1 MGQLLLKNI
10 VNIIERGSQDEK
22 DAIALGLNSCASVSI
37 LVCYF
42 MIYHLGKQKFII
54 HLLIQTIIVIHYEIA
69 FYERNTISA
78 QSAIIYMMQIQLYL
92 QKRNGLFDYLSH
104 CALIYA
110 ILRFLIREF
119 TNLLVSEIL
128 LMFLWQPLNH
138 YLLYL
143 QKSKKPQKKEDI
155 TTQVHFQTI
164 SSPQVQHT
172 QGLDEIV
179 TKTNMSEDFFD
190 YIPEG
195 LVIIDEYFNIIKHNS
210 KILQYLQIKDPQ
222 IIPSSLD
229 SLLKIA
235 QKNKVPMKEKDRKR
249 PLHLKSMKQNSE
261 MHFSYT
267 GSLASSLKKQF
278 WTSDRQQLNYS
289 FQKGDSMIYP
299 SLQTIINEFKLKN
312 LNDNITINSEQCGI
326 VKYQITQ
333 ESSIKYKY
341 ISIKIYEIKMPTNS
355 KSTLF
360 LFIVENITNKEQLK
374 QLTNRFIFQQQLLN
388 SFSHELR
395 TPLNCTLSLLQ
406 ALKSKLKNDEIN
418 NDFLNPAIVTSHRLL
433 YQINDIL
440 DYAQIECQDFKIN
453 ICEFSVSDIFQT
465 LKDFFIQECAQKQ
478 IQMIIEI
485 DCLIVIRND
494 KERITQVLI
503 NLISNS
509 IKFTPQGGRI
519 VVNVQKRDNLYQ
531 FTVWDNGKGI
541 SYQTMSNIF
550 QQPNSMVSSNR
561 GTDNQFQSNK
571 LGIGLKVSRGIVKHL
586 STNGDLIIKSQSGC
600 YTSINFFVEDKF
612 MKIDEDISEQETIMK
627 LASKN
632 TLKKCICPQILIVDD
647 IPFNHIALIAILNN
661 FNILSESAYDGDQA
675 IEKVNDRIKNSQCC
689 KSYRIIFM
697 DLEMP
702 GKNGFQTSSEIVAIL
717 KKVNAQSVIV
727 MHSAYT
733 GEENVEQGRLCGMKE
748 FIPKPISLN
757 TLQNLL
763 NKYFSQQA

>member
-22 DAIALGLNSCASVSI
+22 DAVALGLNSCASVSI
-37 LVCYF
+37 LVCYY
-42 MIYHLGKQKFII
+42 MIYHIGKQKLII

-69 FYERNTISA
+69 FYERSTISA

-92 QKRNGLFDYLSH
+92 QRHNGLFDYLSH

-119 TNLLVSEIL
+119 TNLLISEIL

-143 QKSKKPQKKEDI
+143 HKSKKPQKKEDI

-164 SSPQVQHT
+164 SSPQAQHT
-172 QGLDEIV
+172 QGVDEIV
-179 TKTNMSEDFFD
+179 TKTNMTEDFFD

-195 LVIIDEYFNIIKHNS
+195 LVILDEYFNIIKHNS
-210 KILQYLQIKDPQ
+210 KILQYLQIKEPSTIPQ
-222 IIPSSLD
+222 SLD

-235 QKNKVPMKEKDRKR
+235 QKNKVPMKDKDRKR

-261 MHFSYT
+261 MHFSYS

-289 FQKGDSMIYP
+289 FQKGDSMMYP
-299 SLQTIINEFKLKN
+299 SLQAIINEFKVRN
-312 LNDNITINSEQCGI
+312 TNDNITINSESCCI
-326 VKYQITQ
+326 VKYQINQ

-341 ISIKIYEIKMPTNS
+341 ISIKIYEIKMPSNL

-418 NDFLNPAIVTSHRLL
+418 NDYLNPAMVTSHRLL

-440 DYAQIECQDFKIN
+440 DYAQIECQDFKLN
-453 ICEFSVSDIFQT
+453 ICEFTVGDVFQT
-465 LKDFFIQECAQKQ
+465 LKDFFIQECAQKK

-519 VVNVQKRDNLYQ
+519 VVNVKKRDNLYQ

-541 SYQTMSNIF
+541 SNQTMSNIF
-550 QQPNSMVSSNR
+550 EQQQNMILSTKVN
-561 GTDNQFQSNK
+561 DNQFYSNK
-571 LGIGLKVSRGIVKHL
+571 LGIGLKVSRGIVKYL

-612 MKIDEDISEQETIMK
+612 MKIDEDISEETILR

-632 TLKKCICPQILIVDD
+632 TLKKCVCPQILIVDD
-647 IPFNHIALIAILNN
+647 IPFNHIALIAILNS
-661 FNILSESAYDGDQA
+661 FNVTSESAYDGDQA
-675 IEKVNDRIKNSQCC
+675 IEKVSERIRNSQCC

-702 GKNGFQTSSEIVAIL
+702 GKNGFQTSSEIVTIL

-748 FIPKPISLN
+748 FIPKPISLV
-757 TLQNLL
+757 TLQNLI

>member
-10 VNIIERGSQDEK
+10 ISIIERGSQSEK
-22 DAIALGLNSCASVSI
+22 DGIALGLNSCASVSI

-42 MIYHLGKQKFII
+42 MIYHIGKQRLII
-54 HLLIQTIIVIHYEIA
+54 CLLIQTIIVIHYEIA

-92 QKRNGLFDYLSH
+92 QRNNGIFDNLSH
-104 CALIYA
+104 FALIYA

-119 TNLLVSEIL
+119 SNLQVSEIL
-128 LMFLWQPLNH
+128 LIFLWQPLNH

-143 QKSKKPQKKEDI
+143 NKPKKQYKKEDT

-164 SSPQVQHT
+164 SSPQVQNT
-172 QGLDEIV
+172 QAVAEELV
-179 TKTNMSEDFFD
+179 AKTNINEDFFD

-210 KILQYLQIKDPQ
+210 KILQYLSIKEPST
-222 IIPSSLD
+222 IPTSLD

-235 QKNKVPMKEKDRKR
+235 QKNKVPIKEKDRKK
-249 PLHLKSMKQNSE
+249 PMHIKVLKQNSE
-261 MHFSYT
+261 MQFSYNA
-267 GSLASSLKKQF
+267 SLASSLKKQF
-278 WTSDRQQLNYS
+278 WTSDRQKINYS
-289 FQKGDSMIYP
+289 FSKGDSMMYP
-299 SLQTIINEFKLKN
+299 SLQAIINEFKLKN
-312 LNDNITINSEQCGI
+312 FNENMTVNSESCNI
-326 VKYQITQ
+326 VKYQIAQ
-333 ESSIKYKY
+333 ESSIKYKH
-341 ISIKIYEIKMPTNS
+341 IQIKIYEIKLPTNS
-355 KSTLF
+355 KTALF

-374 QLTNRFIFQQQLLN
+374 QLTNRFLFQQQLLN

-418 NDFLNPAIVTSHRLL
+418 QEFLNPAIVTGHRLL

-453 ICEFSVSDIFQT
+453 ISEFSVSEIFQT
-465 LKDFFIQECAQKQ
+465 LKDFFIQECEQKQ
-478 IQMIIEI
+478 IQFIIEI

-494 KERITQVLI
+494 KDRITQVLI

-509 IKFTPQGGRI
+509 IKFTHQGGRI
-519 VVNVQKRDNLYQ
+519 VINAKRRDNLYQ

-541 SYQTMSNIF
+541 SNQTLTNIF
-550 QQPNSMVSSNR
+550 EQPNSMISSNR
-561 GTDNQFQSNK
+561 AHDTQTQSYK
-571 LGIGLKVSRGIVKHL
+571 LGIGLKVSRGIVKYL
-586 STNGDLIIKSQSGC
+586 SNNGDLIIKSQSGC

-612 MKIDEDISEQETIMK
+612 MKISDEILEQETILK

-632 TLKKCICPQILIVDD
+632 TLKKCDCSQILIVDD

-661 FNILSESAYDGDQA
+661 FKIQSESAYDGNQA
-675 IEKVNDRIKNSQCC
+675 IEKVSERIRNSQCC
-689 KSYRIIFM
+689 LSYRIIFM

-702 GKNGFQTSSEIVAIL
+702 GKNGFQTTTEQQFQKKQMLHQSLLCTLLIL
-717 KKVNAQSVIV
+717 EKKILSRHEYVV
-727 MHSAYT
+727 
-733 GEENVEQGRLCGMKE
+733 
-748 FIPKPISLN
+748 
-757 TLQNLL
+757 
-763 NKYFSQQA
+763 